1 MQGCE
6 ITQPIRHPDDGRGKE
21 DGKDDD
27 PERRLVVA
35 GDLWWRAAEVGA
47 EGDPVEVD
55 EVTHGLAKV
64 GEAVIDCDA
73 LVSEFIL
80 LYPCCDILSKLKN

>member
-1 MQGCE
+1 MK
-6 ITQPIRHPDDGRGKE
+6 ITQPVRHPDDGRGEE

-55 EVTHGLAKV
+55 EVANGLAKV
-64 GEAVIDCDA
+64 GEAVRDC
-73 LVSEFIL
+73 LQ
-80 LYPCCDILSKLKN
+80 K

>member
-1 MQGCE
+1 MK
-6 ITQPIRHPDDGRGKE
+6 ITQPVRHPDDGRGKE
-21 DGKDDD
+21 DGEDDD

-55 EVTHGLAKV
+55 EVADSLAQV

-80 LYPCCDILSKLKN
+80 LYLCCGILSKLKN